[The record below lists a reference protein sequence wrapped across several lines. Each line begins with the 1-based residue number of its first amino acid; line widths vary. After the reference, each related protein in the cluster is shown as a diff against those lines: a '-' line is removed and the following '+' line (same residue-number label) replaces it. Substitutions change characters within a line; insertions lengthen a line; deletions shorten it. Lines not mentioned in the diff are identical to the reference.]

1 MPTPDLQRLVPLD
14 IGIQLEAIFRLLLA
28 GTLGAFV
35 GYEREAHHRPAGLR
49 TYILVSV
56 GACLFTLVS
65 ILGFPGSDPGRVAA
79 QIVTGIGFIG
89 AGTIIREH
97 AAVRGVTTAAGI
109 WAIAAVGMA
118 AGTGLYLL
126 AIVTAFG
133 AYLVLQYL
141 RRKAASDEGSGP
153 SAQPEA

>member
-1 MPTPDLQRLVPLD
+1 MPTPDLQV
-14 IGIQLEAIFRLLLA
+14 QLEALVRLALA
-28 GTLGAFV
+28 GVLGALL
-35 GYEREAHHRPAGLR
+35 GYEREAHHRGAGLR
-49 TYILVSV
+49 TYILVSL

-65 ILGFPGSDPGRVAA
+65 ILGFPGSEESRVAA

-89 AGTIIREH
+89 AGTIIQ
-97 AAVRGVTTAAGI
+97 AQAGVRGVTTAAGI

-126 AIVTAFG
+126 AIVTALG

-141 RRKAASDEGSGP
+141 RVRVDRPRSEPTTDEG
-153 SAQPEA
+153 